1 MYSLVGTRYYMAPEV
16 FSSTSQDVGYS
27 KSCDMWS
34 LGVITY
40 FLLTGHN
47 PLPPQMADQPL
58 NQINITHIPFPSK
71 YWNELSPESKDFVQQ
86 LLQIDPLKRLS
97 GSFHVSTVDK

>member
-16 FSSTSQDVGYS
+16 LSSNSQNVGYS

-58 NQINITHIPFPSK
+58 NTVTVLRK
-71 YWNELSPESKDFVQQ
+71 
-86 LLQIDPLKRLS
+86 S
-97 GSFHVSTVDK
+97 GVFWKQVFTSTVKFIVIVKMFVLK